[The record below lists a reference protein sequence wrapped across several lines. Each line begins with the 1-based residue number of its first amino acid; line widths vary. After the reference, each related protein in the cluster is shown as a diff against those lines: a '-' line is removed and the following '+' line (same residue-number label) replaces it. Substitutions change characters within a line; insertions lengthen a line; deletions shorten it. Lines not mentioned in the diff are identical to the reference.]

1 MTRLPQLTYKQKYYL
16 SIIGVIMA
24 GFLSYNLSFDKT
36 IIAIKDYY
44 SLTDKMEKLKDAP
57 QKIQRIEHQMK
68 QMEHL
73 LVDNDS
79 VDIEQRLL
87 EKATEFCRNNQITLM
102 GFPKTK
108 VLEYQNYMILT
119 NEIVLEAPFKES
131 LQFIYDSEQKN
142 RIGKIASVQ
151 LVKKQDVKTKQQH
164 LYSHIFFQNIK
175 LKKN

>member
-16 SIIGVIMA
+16 SIAGVILA
-24 GFLSYNLSFDKT
+24 AFLSYNLSFNKT
-36 IIAIKDYY
+36 ISAIKDHY
-44 SLTDKMEKLKDAP
+44 SLAEKMERLEDAP
-57 QKIQRIEHQMK
+57 RKIQKIEHQMK

-79 VDIEQRLL
+79 IDIEQRLL
-87 EKATEFCRNNQITLM
+87 EKATVFCQDNRITLM

-108 VLEYQNYMILT
+108 VSEYQNYMILT
-119 NEIVLEAPFKES
+119 NEIVFEAPFKKS
-131 LQFIYDSEQKN
+131 LQFIYESEQKD

-164 LYSHIFFQNIK
+164 LYSHILFQNIK